1 MFENEKNE
9 ITQSGIEELA
19 QETTPEEKKEMEIP
33 VFLKEKKD
41 KVPKEKKVKEPKKSK
56 EPKAPKEKKVKEPK
70 EPKAPKEKKVKEP
83 KKPKA
88 PKEKKVK
95 EPKVPGEKKE
105 GRKPDFSKVTG
116 AVKSV
121 KWSKLYDNKAVK
133 FLSEKRGEMGRS
145 IMGTLATSAILP
157 VIFMVIMG
165 VVSYV
170 TASNALVSNTE
181 ESATATVVA
190 VADYLGVICDNISSK
205 AAELV
210 SDSDIKDYYQ
220 KLYQNRGDSDA
231 EDTLSAAKS
240 TLGQAKISNK
250 YMFSY
255 SIIPVGGKIAT
266 SLTGALPDDH
276 WALYEAS
283 VEGQAFA
290 ADSKLKSAWFG
301 YHHFVDEYYYATSDK
316 YGLAFFREFIQNDA
330 MLVLDIDINVLTEM
344 LMNMD
349 AGEGSIKG
357 IVAPDGREIGVI
369 DGAEEAYTI
378 DGVETSWFTG
388 TKYFEKYKDS
398 ETAGAEEVTVG
409 LKKYLY
415 IYAPVENTGIMLCAL
430 IPQDT
435 LVADAQPIF
444 WLTVLVVVIAG
455 VIAMFNGISIANGIK
470 RTLQHV
476 IGDLE
481 KVEKGDLSVSFT
493 VKRKDEFLQLATG
506 LNNMLGG
513 IRQLIT
519 DTSRF
524 GEEVN
529 SMSEELAT
537 NASDLKEAMDQV
549 LVAVDEVSSGAQH
562 QAEETENSNE
572 KMRGLSDNL
581 TVISDK
587 TASMETMADAVMSS
601 VEKGQEIVDVLT
613 DKAGKTSALTKEL
626 SIEMEAVDKRTKEIE
641 GFVQIINEIA
651 GQTNLLSLNASIEA
665 ARAGEHGRGF
675 SVVAEEIR
683 KLADQSKESANK
695 IKEIVGGITETTK
708 RTSLA
713 AKSTDDMMKEQ
724 MDALDSTVTVF
735 QEIRDTTLG
744 LVDNLRK
751 TVDGMSRI
759 MNEKSEVGDS
769 LQNIASISE
778 QAAASVEE
786 INATISEQVNMIIKL
801 AEKADALKG
810 QMTDMNSSLEKFQ
823 L

>member
-1 MFENEKNE
+1 MTENEKM
-9 ITQSGIEELA
+9 
-19 QETTPEEKKEMEIP
+19 ETTQLGNEEVAQLTTPDDKSKKDMKIP
-33 VFLKEKKD
+33 VFLKEKK
-41 KVPKEKKVKEPKKSK
+41 EK

-70 EPKAPKEKKVKEP
+70 APKPPKEKKVKEP
-83 KKPKA
+83 KEPKPPKEKRVKEPKA
-88 PKEKKVK
+88 PKE
-95 EPKVPGEKKE
+95 PKLPKEKKE
-105 GRKPDFSKVTG
+105 IAKPDFSKAVG

-121 KWSKLYDNKAVK
+121 KWSGIYDNKVVR
-133 FLSEKRGEMGRS
+133 FLSEKRGEMGKS

-157 VIFMVIMG
+157 VVFMVIMG
-165 VVSYV
+165 VISYM
-170 TASNALVSNTE
+170 TASNALVNNAK

-190 VADYLGVICDNISSK
+190 VSDYLGVICDNISAK

-210 SDSDIKDYYQ
+210 SDKDIKDYYQ
-220 KLYQNRGDSDA
+220 KLYQNRGDTATEDA
-231 EDTLSAAKS
+231 LTSAKS

-276 WALYEAS
+276 WTLYENS
-283 VEGQAFA
+283 VEGQVFA
-290 ADSKLKSAWFG
+290 ADKKLKSAWFG
-301 YHHFVDEYYYATSDK
+301 YHHFVDEYYHATPDK
-316 YGLAFFREFIQNDA
+316 YGLAYFREFIQNDA
-330 MLVLDIDINVLTEM
+330 MLVLDIDINVLTQM
-344 LMNMD
+344 LMDMD
-349 AGEGSIKG
+349 TGEGSIKG
-357 IVAPDGREIGVI
+357 IVAPDGREIGVL
-369 DGAEEAYTI
+369 DGAEAAYTI
-378 DGVETSWFTG
+378 EGLDTSWFTG
-388 TKYFEKYKDS
+388 TKYFEKFKDS

-415 IYAPVENTGIMLCAL
+415 IYAPVEGTGAMLCAL

-444 WLTVLVVVIAG
+444 LMTVLVVLIAG
-455 VIAMFNGISIANGIK
+455 AIALFNGISIANGIK
-470 RTLQHV
+470 KALKN
-476 IGDLE
+476 IINDSE
-481 KVEKGDLSVSFT
+481 KVEKGDLSVNFT
-493 VKRKDEFLQLATG
+493 VKRKDEFLHLANG
-506 LNNMLGG
+506 LNSMLGG
-513 IRQLIT
+513 IRQLIA
-519 DTSRF
+519 DTSKF

-529 SMSEELAT
+529 VMSEELAM

-549 LVAVDEVSSGAQH
+549 LIAVDEVSTGAQH
-562 QAEETENSNE
+562 QAEETENSND

-581 TVISDK
+581 TIISDK
-587 TASMETMADAVMSS
+587 TTSMESMADAVMNS

-613 DKAGKTSALTKEL
+613 DKADKTSALTKEL
-626 SIEMEAVDKRTKEIE
+626 TIEMEAVDKRTKEIE

-708 RTSLA
+708 RTSVA

-724 MDALDSTVTVF
+724 MAALESTVTVF
-735 QEIRDTTLG
+735 QEIRETTLG

-751 TVDGMSRI
+751 TVDGMNRI
-759 MNEKSEVGDS
+759 MDEKVEVGDS
-769 LQNIASISE
+769 LQNIAAISE

-786 INATISEQVNMIIKL
+786 INATISEQVNMIVSL
-801 AEKADALKG
+801 AAKADTLKS

>member
-1 MFENEKNE
+1 MFDKEKNE
-9 ITQSGIEELA
+9 TVQTENQEIKELIS
-19 QETTPEEKKEMEIP
+19 PEEKKGIKLP
-33 VFLKEKKD
+33 KISKEKKE
-41 KVPKEKKVKEPKKSK
+41 KEPKAPKEKKVK

-70 EPKAPKEKKVKEP
+70 EGKKV
-83 KKPKA
+83 
-88 PKEKKVK
+88 
-95 EPKVPGEKKE
+95 
-105 GRKPDFSKVTG
+105 DFSKATN

-121 KWSKLYDNKAVK
+121 KWSKIYDNKAVK
-133 FLSEKRGEMGRS
+133 FLSEKRGEMGKS
-145 IMGTLATSAILP
+145 IMGTLTTSAILP

-165 VVSYV
+165 VVSYA
-170 TASNALVSNTE
+170 TASNALVSNAE

-220 KLYQNRGDSDA
+220 KLYDKRGDTVA
-231 EDTLSAAKS
+231 EDTLTSAKS

-255 SIIPVGGKIAT
+255 SVIPVGGKIAT

-290 ADSKLKSAWFG
+290 ADKKLKSAWFG
-301 YHHFVDEYYYATSDK
+301 YHHFVDEYYYATPDK
-316 YGLAFFREFIQNDA
+316 YGLAYFREFIQNDA

-344 LMNMD
+344 LLGMD
-349 AGEGSIKG
+349 TGEGSIKA
-357 IVAPDGREIGVI
+357 IVAPDGREIGVM
-369 DGAEEAYTI
+369 DGEEVAYTI
-378 DGVETSWFTG
+378 DGVESSWFTG
-388 TKYFEKYKDS
+388 SKYFEKYKDS

-415 IYAPVENTGIMLCAL
+415 VFAPVEGTGITLCAL
-430 IPQDT
+430 IPTDT

-444 WLTVLVVVIAG
+444 WLTVLVVLIAG
-455 VIAMFNGISIANGIK
+455 ALAMFNGISIANGIK
-470 RTLQHV
+470 RTLQTV
-476 IGDLE
+476 IGDLQ
-481 KVEKGDLSVSFT
+481 KVEKGDLSVNFT
-493 VKRKDEFLQLATG
+493 VKRKDEFLQLASG

-519 DTSRF
+519 DTSKF

-529 SMSEELAT
+529 TMSEELAE

-549 LVAVDEVSSGAQH
+549 LIAVDEVSSGAQH

-572 KMRGLSDNL
+572 KMQGLSDNL
-581 TVISDK
+581 TIISDK
-587 TASMETMADAVMSS
+587 TASMEGMADAVMTS

-613 DKAGKTSALTKEL
+613 DKADKTSALTKEL
-626 SIEMEAVDKRTKEIE
+626 SLEMEAVDKRTKEIE
-641 GFVQIINEIA
+641 GFVQMINEIA

-675 SVVAEEIR
+675 AVVAEEIR

-708 RTSLA
+708 RTSQA

-724 MDALDSTVTVF
+724 MQALESTVSVF
-735 QEIRDTTLG
+735 QEIRETTLG

-751 TVDGMSRI
+751 TVDGMDRI
-759 MNEKSEVGDS
+759 MDEKIEVGDS
-769 LQNIASISE
+769 LQNIAAISE
-778 QAAASVEE
+778 EAAASVEE
-786 INATISEQVNMIIKL
+786 INATISEQVNMIVKL
-801 AEKADALKG
+801 AEKADALKD

>member
-1 MFENEKNE
+1 MFDKENNE
-9 ITQSGIEELA
+9 VVETQEIAEL
-19 QETTPEEKKEMEIP
+19 TTPEEKKGTKLP
-33 VFLKEKKD
+33 KLSKEKKA
-41 KVPKEKKVKEPKKSK
+41 KEPKPPKEKKVK

-70 EPKAPKEKKVKEP
+70 PPKEKKVKEP
-83 KKPKA
+83 KP

-95 EPKVPGEKKE
+95 EPKAPKEKKE
-105 GRKPDFSKVTG
+105 GKKLDVSKAVD

-121 KWSKLYDNKAVK
+121 KWSKVYDNKVVK
-133 FLSEKRGEMGRS
+133 FLSEKRGEMGKS
-145 IMGTLATSAILP
+145 IMGTLTTSAILP

-165 VVSYV
+165 IVSYG

-181 ESATATVVA
+181 ESAKATVVA
-190 VADYLGVICDNISSK
+190 VADYLGVICDNISAK

-220 KLYQNRGDSDA
+220 KFYKDRGDTTA
-231 EDTLSAAKS
+231 EDALTSAKS
-240 TLGQAKISNK
+240 TLGQAKISNP
-250 YMFSY
+250 YLFSY

-266 SLTGALPDDH
+266 SLTGALPEDH
-276 WALYEAS
+276 WALYEATA
-283 VEGQAFA
+283 EGKVFA
-290 ADSKLKSAWFG
+290 EDKKLKSAWFG
-301 YHHFVDEYYYATSDK
+301 YHSFVDEYYYATSDK
-316 YGLAFFREFIQNDA
+316 YGLAYFREFIQNDA
-330 MLVLDIDINVLTEM
+330 MLVLDIDINVLTQT
-344 LMNMD
+344 LMNMNT
-349 AGEGSIKG
+349 GEGSIKA
-357 IVAPDGREIGVI
+357 IISPDGREIGVK
-369 DGAEEAYTI
+369 DGEEAAYTI
-378 DGVETSWFTG
+378 DGVSESWFTG
-388 TKYFEKYKDS
+388 TKYFEKYRAS
-398 ETAGAEEVTVG
+398 EEAGVDEVTVG

-415 IYAPVENTGIMLCAL
+415 IYAPVGKTGIMLCAL

-444 WLTVLVVVIAG
+444 WLTVFVVLVAG
-455 VIAMFNGISIANGIK
+455 VIALFNGISIANGIK

-476 IGDLE
+476 IDDLE
-481 KVEKGDLSVSFT
+481 KVEKGDLSVDFT
-493 VKRKDEFLQLATG
+493 VKRKDEFKQLAGG

-519 DTSRF
+519 DTSQF
-524 GEEVN
+524 GDKVN
-529 SMSEELAT
+529 NMSEELAES
-537 NASDLKEAMDQV
+537 AADLKEAMDQV
-549 LVAVDEVSSGAQH
+549 LIAVDEVSTGAQH

-581 TVISDK
+581 TIISDK
-587 TASMETMADAVMSS
+587 TTSMENMADAVMSS

-613 DKAGKTSALTKEL
+613 DKADKTSALTKEL

-695 IKEIVGGITETTK
+695 IKEIVGGITETTQ
-708 RTSLA
+708 RTSMA

-724 MDALDSTVTVF
+724 MAALESTVTVF
-735 QEIRDTTLG
+735 HEIRETTLG

-751 TVDGMSRI
+751 TVEGMNRI
-759 MNEKSEVGDS
+759 MGEKVEVGDS
-769 LQNIASISE
+769 LQNIAAISE

-786 INATISEQVNMIIKL
+786 INATISEQVNMIVAL
-801 AEKADALKG
+801 ADKADTLKS

>member
-1 MFENEKNE
+1 MFDKEKNE
-9 ITQSGIEELA
+9 TVQTENQEIMELVSS
-19 QETTPEEKKEMEIP
+19 EEKKGMKLP
-33 VFLKEKKD
+33 KLSKEKKE
-41 KVPKEKKVKEPKKSK
+41 KTPKEPKAPKEKKVKEPKAPKEKKVK

-70 EPKAPKEKKVKEP
+70 EGKKV
-83 KKPKA
+83 
-88 PKEKKVK
+88 
-95 EPKVPGEKKE
+95 
-105 GRKPDFSKVTG
+105 DFSKATE

-121 KWSKLYDNKAVK
+121 KWSKIYDNKVVK
-133 FLSEKRGEMGRS
+133 FVSEKRGEMGKS
-145 IMGTLATSAILP
+145 IMGTLTTSAILP
-157 VIFMVIMG
+157 VIFMVILG
-165 VVSYV
+165 VVSYA
-170 TASNALVSNTE
+170 TASNALVNNAE
-181 ESATATVVA
+181 ASATATVVA

-220 KLYQNRGDSDA
+220 KLYDKRGDTVA
-231 EDTLSAAKS
+231 EDTLTSAKS

-255 SIIPVGGKIAT
+255 SVIPVGGKIAT

-290 ADSKLKSAWFG
+290 ADKKLKSSWFG
-301 YHHFVDEYYYATSDK
+301 YHHFVDEYYYATPDK
-316 YGLAFFREFIQNDA
+316 YGLAYFREFIQNDA

-344 LMNMD
+344 LMSMD
-349 AGEGSIKG
+349 TGEGSIKA
-357 IVAPDGREIGVI
+357 IVAPDGREIGVM
-369 DGAEEAYTI
+369 DGAEAAYTI

-388 TKYFEKYKDS
+388 SKYFEKYKDS

-415 IYAPVENTGIMLCAL
+415 IYAPVEETGIMLCAL

-444 WLTVLVVVIAG
+444 LITVLVVLIAG
-455 VIAMFNGISIANGIK
+455 AAALFNGISIANGIK
-470 RTLQHV
+470 KTLQLV
-476 IGDLE
+476 IADSE
-481 KVEKGDLSVSFT
+481 KVEKGDLSVNFT
-493 VKRKDEFLQLATG
+493 VKRKDEFLQLTTG

-519 DTSRF
+519 DTSKF

-529 SMSEELAT
+529 TMSEELAT
-537 NASDLKEAMDQV
+537 NASDLREAMDQV
-549 LVAVDEVSSGAQH
+549 LTAVDEVSSGAQH

-572 KMRGLSDNL
+572 KMQGLSDNL
-581 TVISDK
+581 TIISDK
-587 TASMETMADAVMSS
+587 TASMESMADAVMTS

-613 DKAGKTSALTKEL
+613 DKADKTSALTKEL

-641 GFVQIINEIA
+641 GFVQMINEIA

-675 SVVAEEIR
+675 AVVAEEIR

-724 MDALDSTVTVF
+724 MQALESTVTVF
-735 QEIRDTTLG
+735 QEIRETTLG

-751 TVDGMSRI
+751 TVDGMDRI
-759 MNEKSEVGDS
+759 MSEKVEVGDS
-769 LQNIASISE
+769 LQNIAAISE
-778 QAAASVEE
+778 EAAASVEE
-786 INATISEQVNMIIKL
+786 INATISEQVNMIVKL

>member
-1 MFENEKNE
+1 MLENKKM
-9 ITQSGIEELA
+9 
-19 QETTPEEKKEMEIP
+19 ETTQVSNEEIAQLTTPVDKKDMKIP
-33 VFLKEKKD
+33 VFLKEKKEKEP
-41 KVPKEKKVKEPKKSK
+41 KVKKEKQPKEKKVKQ
-56 EPKAPKEKKVKEPK
+56 PKAPKEKKVKASK
-70 EPKAPKEKKVKEP
+70 QPKAPKEKKEG
-83 KKPKA
+83 KKL
-88 PKEKKVK
+88 
-95 EPKVPGEKKE
+95 
-105 GRKPDFSKVTG
+105 DFSKAAG

-121 KWSKLYDNKAVK
+121 KWSKLYDNKVVR
-133 FLSEKRGEMGRS
+133 FVSEKRGEMGKS
-145 IMGTLATSAILP
+145 IMGTLTTSAILP

-165 VVSYV
+165 VVSYA

-181 ESATATVVA
+181 ASATATVVA

-210 SDSDIKDYYQ
+210 SDSDIKNYYQ
-220 KLYQNRGDSDA
+220 KLYQNRGDTVA
-231 EDTLSAAKS
+231 EDTLTAAKS

-290 ADSKLKSAWFG
+290 ADKKLKSSWFG
-301 YHHFVDEYYYATSDK
+301 YHHFVDEYYYATPDK
-316 YGLAFFREFIQNDA
+316 YGLAYFREFIQNDA
-330 MLVLDIDINVLTEM
+330 MLVLDIDINVLTQM
-344 LMNMD
+344 LMDMD
-349 AGEGSIKG
+349 TGEGSIKG
-357 IVAPDGREIGVI
+357 IVAPDGREIGVL
-369 DGAEEAYTI
+369 DGAEAAYTL

-398 ETAGAEEVTVG
+398 ETAGADEVTVG

-415 IYAPVENTGIMLCAL
+415 IYAPVEETGIMLCAL

-444 WLTVLVVVIAG
+444 WITVLVVLIAG
-455 VIAMFNGISIANGIK
+455 AIAMFNGISIANGIK
-470 RTLQHV
+470 RALQN
-476 IGDLE
+476 IISDSE
-481 KVEKGDLSVSFT
+481 KVEKGDLSVNFT

-519 DTSRF
+519 DTSKF

-529 SMSEELAT
+529 VMSEELAM

-572 KMRGLSDNL
+572 KMQGLSDNL
-581 TVISDK
+581 TIISDK
-587 TASMETMADAVMSS
+587 TASMENMADAVMTS

-613 DKAGKTSALTKEL
+613 DKADKTSALTREL

-708 RTSLA
+708 RTSIA

-724 MDALDSTVTVF
+724 MAALESTVSVF
-735 QEIRDTTLG
+735 QEIRETTLG

-751 TVDGMSRI
+751 TVEGMNRI
-759 MNEKSEVGDS
+759 MGEKVEVGDS
-769 LQNIASISE
+769 LQNIAAISE
-778 QAAASVEE
+778 EAAASVEE

-801 AEKADALKG
+801 AEKADSLKS

>member
-1 MFENEKNE
+1 MFDKEKNE
-9 ITQSGIEELA
+9 TVQTENQEIMELVSS
-19 QETTPEEKKEMEIP
+19 EEKKGMKLP
-33 VFLKEKKD
+33 KLSKEKKE
-41 KVPKEKKVKEPKKSK
+41 KTPKEPKAPKEKKVKEPKAPKEKKVK

-70 EPKAPKEKKVKEP
+70 EGKKV
-83 KKPKA
+83 
-88 PKEKKVK
+88 
-95 EPKVPGEKKE
+95 
-105 GRKPDFSKVTG
+105 DFSKATE

-121 KWSKLYDNKAVK
+121 KWSKIYDNKVVK
-133 FLSEKRGEMGRS
+133 FVSEKRGEMGKS
-145 IMGTLATSAILP
+145 IMGTLTTSAILP
-157 VIFMVIMG
+157 VIFMVILG
-165 VVSYV
+165 VVSYA
-170 TASNALVSNTE
+170 TASNALVNNAE
-181 ESATATVVA
+181 ASATATVVA

-220 KLYQNRGDSDA
+220 KLYDKRGDTVA
-231 EDTLSAAKS
+231 EDTLTSAKS

-255 SIIPVGGKIAT
+255 SVIPVGGKIAT

-290 ADSKLKSAWFG
+290 ADKKLKSSWFG
-301 YHHFVDEYYYATSDK
+301 YHHFVDEYYYATPDK
-316 YGLAFFREFIQNDA
+316 YGLAYFREFIQNDA

-344 LMNMD
+344 LMSMD
-349 AGEGSIKG
+349 TGEGSIKA
-357 IVAPDGREIGVI
+357 IVAPDGREIGVM
-369 DGAEEAYTI
+369 DGAEAAYTI

-388 TKYFEKYKDS
+388 SKYFEKYKDS

-415 IYAPVENTGIMLCAL
+415 IYAPVEETGIMLCAL

-444 WLTVLVVVIAG
+444 LITVLVVLIAG
-455 VIAMFNGISIANGIK
+455 AVALFNGISIANGIK
-470 RTLQHV
+470 KTLQLV
-476 IGDLE
+476 IADSE
-481 KVEKGDLSVSFT
+481 KVEKGDLSVNFT
-493 VKRKDEFLQLATG
+493 VKRKDEFLQLTTG

-519 DTSRF
+519 DTSKF

-529 SMSEELAT
+529 TMSEELAT
-537 NASDLKEAMDQV
+537 NASDLREAMDQV
-549 LVAVDEVSSGAQH
+549 LIAVDEVSSGAQH

-572 KMRGLSDNL
+572 KMQGLSDNL
-581 TVISDK
+581 TIISDK
-587 TASMETMADAVMSS
+587 TASMESMADAVMTS

-613 DKAGKTSALTKEL
+613 DKADKTSALTKEL

-641 GFVQIINEIA
+641 GFVQMINEIA

-675 SVVAEEIR
+675 AVVAEEIR

-724 MDALDSTVTVF
+724 MQALESTVTVF
-735 QEIRDTTLG
+735 QEIRETTLG

-751 TVDGMSRI
+751 TVDGMDRI
-759 MNEKSEVGDS
+759 MSEKVEVGDS
-769 LQNIASISE
+769 LQNIAAISE
-778 QAAASVEE
+778 EAAASVEE
-786 INATISEQVNMIIKL
+786 INATISEQVNMIVKL

>member
-1 MFENEKNE
+1 MLENEKM
-9 ITQSGIEELA
+9 
-19 QETTPEEKKEMEIP
+19 ETTQLSNEEVAQLTTPGDKSKKDMKIP
-33 VFLKEKKD
+33 VFLKEKKE
-41 KVPKEKKVKEPKKSK
+41 KEPKPPKEKKVKEPK
-56 EPKAPKEKKVKEPK
+56 PPKEKKVKEPK
-70 EPKAPKEKKVKEP
+70 EPKPPKEKKVKEP
-83 KKPKA
+83 KAPKEPKIKEPKA
-88 PKEKKVK
+88 PKEKK
-95 EPKVPGEKKE
+95 E
-105 GRKPDFSKVTG
+105 GKKPDFSKAVG

-121 KWSKLYDNKAVK
+121 KWSKIYDNKVVR
-133 FLSEKRGEMGRS
+133 FISEKRGEMGKS

-157 VIFMVIMG
+157 VVFMVIMG
-165 VVSYV
+165 VISYA
-170 TASNALVSNTE
+170 TASNALVNNAK

-190 VADYLGVICDNISSK
+190 VGDYLGVICDNISAK

-210 SDSDIKDYYQ
+210 SDKDIKDYYQ
-220 KLYQNRGDSDA
+220 KLYQNRGDDA
-231 EDTLSAAKS
+231 TEDALTSAKS

-266 SLTGALPDDH
+266 SLTGALPEDH
-276 WALYEAS
+276 WTLYENS

-290 ADSKLKSAWFG
+290 ADKKLKSAWFG
-301 YHHFVDEYYYATSDK
+301 YHHFVDEYYHATPDK
-316 YGLAFFREFIQNDA
+316 YGLAYFREFIQNDA
-330 MLVLDIDINVLTEM
+330 MLVLDIDINVLTQM
-344 LMNMD
+344 LMDMD
-349 AGEGSIKG
+349 TGEGSIKG
-357 IVAPDGREIGVI
+357 IVAPDGREIGVL
-369 DGAEEAYTI
+369 DGAETAYTI

-388 TKYFEKYKDS
+388 TKYFEKCKDS

-415 IYAPVENTGIMLCAL
+415 IYAPVEGTGVMLCAL

-444 WLTVLVVVIAG
+444 LMTVLVVLIAG
-455 VIAMFNGISIANGIK
+455 AIALFNGISIANGIK
-470 RTLQHV
+470 RALQN
-476 IGDLE
+476 IINDSE
-481 KVEKGDLSVSFT
+481 KVEKGDLSVNFT
-493 VKRKDEFLQLATG
+493 VKRKDEFLHLANG
-506 LNNMLGG
+506 LNSMLGG
-513 IRQLIT
+513 IRQLIA
-519 DTSRF
+519 DTSKF

-529 SMSEELAT
+529 VMSEELAM

-549 LVAVDEVSSGAQH
+549 LIAVDEVSTGAQH

-572 KMRGLSDNL
+572 KMQGLSDNL
-581 TVISDK
+581 TIISDK
-587 TASMETMADAVMSS
+587 TTSMESMADAVMNS

-613 DKAGKTSALTKEL
+613 DKADKTSALTKEL
-626 SIEMEAVDKRTKEIE
+626 TVEMEAVDKRTKEIE

-708 RTSLA
+708 RTSVA

-724 MDALDSTVTVF
+724 MAALETTVAVF
-735 QEIRDTTLG
+735 QEIRETTLG

-751 TVDGMSRI
+751 TVDGMNRI
-759 MNEKSEVGDS
+759 MDEKVEVGDS
-769 LQNIASISE
+769 LQNIAAISE

-786 INATISEQVNMIIKL
+786 INATISEQVNMIVSL
-801 AEKADALKG
+801 AEKADTLKG